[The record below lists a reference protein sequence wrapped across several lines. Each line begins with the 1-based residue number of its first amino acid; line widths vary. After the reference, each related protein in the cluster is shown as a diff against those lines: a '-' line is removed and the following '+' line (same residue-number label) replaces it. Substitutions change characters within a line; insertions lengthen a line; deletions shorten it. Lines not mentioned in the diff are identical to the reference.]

1 MCTVQ
6 YLLSNLIILSYQIAK
21 RSMNVTEIALLRLSM
36 QRLKVNDQGES
47 VSMLVRQYVNC
58 INNNESD
65 VMVPKCLSLF

>member
-6 YLLSNLIILSYQIAK
+6 NLLSNLIILSYQIAK